1 MMLPETNIGSRPPGP
16 AFGLLVGVLAVVAA
30 TAVRL
35 ALDPVVVGVPFIP
48 YVLAVV
54 VAGWIGGR
62 PAGLLALGGSVLA
75 ADYFF
80 LEPRH
85 SFAIASTQGRVSA
98 VVFIVITSCLLAVV
112 FAWRRNRALLLRSQT
127 VFAQAG
133 QMGRLGAW
141 AVDVSKP
148 ETLESNALYWSDET
162 YRIFGY
168 QPRAVRVSNALFF
181 SRVHPEDRERVNQAM
196 AQALA
201 TRKPYEIEHRIVH
214 PDGSERTVHEH
225 AEIEFDRTGRPRW
238 IIGAVQDITEQRRTE
253 QTLREASDRLRR
265 ILEHIHDALII
276 DDIDGRLV
284 FANDRFLAMFGFDRS
299 EVGSL
304 RLEDYVAPE
313 HRELLRDR
321 HGRRVRGEEVPT
333 QFEYIGL
340 HRDGRRM
347 WVEVD
352 IVPVLDDG
360 GMVIGTQSA
369 LRDVTDRKL
378 AEDALRASEETA
390 RWRAEELEKLM
401 DVVPTAIWVAHDP
414 ECRTITGN
422 RAARHFY
429 DARGG
434 RNVSAGPVGGDQDG
448 THRFFRDG
456 AELTPDTLPMR
467 EAAAKGIEI
476 RDAELQV
483 LLPSG
488 RTITILGNA
497 TPLFDAD
504 QRTRG
509 CIGAFMDITERKRL
523 EQELRQNAE
532 QLAEA
537 NRLKDEFIAT
547 VSHELRT
554 PLNAML
560 GWAELLRER
569 RLGAAAEARALQ
581 VISSNARRQAQ
592 LIEDLLDMSRIVA
605 GKLRLDPRPIDP
617 TLPVAAAIEAVLP
630 SAAAKG
636 VAVRPPAATAEVRV
650 FADAA
655 RLQQVVWNLL
665 TNAVKFTP
673 HGGEVRVDI
682 HPRAGEV
689 DVIVRDTGIGIRP
702 EFLPHV
708 FDRFRQAD
716 SRSTRTHGGL
726 GIGLSIVRHLVE
738 AQGGH
743 VRAESGGENQGSTFV
758 VTLPVQIAFDD
769 VRPAQAP
776 ASHARQDD
784 WQSLEGTR
792 VLAVDDEADARELIA
807 AMLSHHGAEVRTAES
822 VDDALDTICRWAP
835 DVLVVDIA
843 MPIADGFALLRRLR
857 EIGGSAS
864 LIPAIAL
871 TAYAREEDRQ
881 RGLESGFGR
890 YLTKPVD
897 EAALLEA
904 VSASN
909 TSARG

>member
-80 LEPRH
+80 LEPRY

-112 FAWRRNRALLLRSQT
+112 VAWRRNRALLLRSQT

-201 TRKPYEIEHRIVH
+201 TRKPYEIEHRMVH

-321 HGRRVRGEEVPT
+321 HGRRVRGEEGPT
-333 QFEYIGL
+333 RFEDIGL

-347 WVEVD
+347 SVEVD

-456 AELTPDTLPMR
+456 AELTSDTFPMR

-537 NRLKDEFIAT
+537 NRLKDEFDRHGVPRAAD
-547 VSHELRT
+547 
-554 PLNAML
+554 P
-560 GWAELLRER
+560 AERDA
-569 RLGAAAEARALQ
+569 RLGGASAGAAPGRRRGSARAAGHLEQ
-581 VISSNARRQAQ
+581 RASPGAAHRGPPRHVANRCRQA
-592 LIEDLLDMSRIVA
+592 
-605 GKLRLDPRPIDP
+605 
-617 TLPVAAAIEAVLP
+617 
-630 SAAAKG
+630 
-636 VAVRPPAATAEVRV
+636 AVRPAA
-650 FADAA
+650 
-655 RLQQVVWNLL
+655 
-665 TNAVKFTP
+665 
-673 HGGEVRVDI
+673 
-682 HPRAGEV
+682 
-689 DVIVRDTGIGIRP
+689 
-702 EFLPHV
+702 
-708 FDRFRQAD
+708 DR
-716 SRSTRTHGGL
+716 
-726 GIGLSIVRHLVE
+726 
-738 AQGGH
+738 
-743 VRAESGGENQGSTFV
+743 
-758 VTLPVQIAFDD
+758 
-769 VRPAQAP
+769 
-776 ASHARQDD
+776 SHASRGRGHRSGPAERGRKRRGRSATRGDGRGQFGMTLLGFCIYLRSHAGRIAALALIAVTTFKCFLYDLG
-784 WQSLEGTR
+784 SLEGLYR
-792 VLAVDDEADARELIA
+792 VASFVGLA
-807 AMLSHHGAEVRTAES
+807 S
-822 VDDALDTICRWAP
+822 ALALVSLALQKW
-835 DVLVVDIA
+835 VLVR
-843 MPIADGFALLRRLR
+843 P
-857 EIGGSAS
+857 
-864 LIPAIAL
+864 
-871 TAYAREEDRQ
+871 
-881 RGLESGFGR
+881 
-890 YLTKPVD
+890 
-897 EAALLEA
+897 EAQK
-904 VSASN
+904 
-909 TSARG
+909 

>member
-1 MMLPETNIGSRPPGP
+1 M
-16 AFGLLVGVLAVVAA
+16 
-30 TAVRL
+30 
-35 ALDPVVVGVPFIP
+35 
-48 YVLAVV
+48 
-54 VAGWIGGR
+54 
-62 PAGLLALGGSVLA
+62 
-75 ADYFF
+75 
-80 LEPRH
+80 
-85 SFAIASTQGRVSA
+85 
-98 VVFIVITSCLLAVV
+98 
-112 FAWRRNRALLLRSQT
+112 
-127 VFAQAG
+127 
-133 QMGRLGAW
+133 
-141 AVDVSKP
+141 
-148 ETLESNALYWSDET
+148 
-162 YRIFGY
+162 
-168 QPRAVRVSNALFF
+168 
-181 SRVHPEDRERVNQAM
+181 
-196 AQALA
+196 
-201 TRKPYEIEHRIVH
+201 
-214 PDGSERTVHEH
+214 HEH

-369 LRDVTDRKL
+369 LRDVTDRKR

-434 RNVSAGPVGGDQDG
+434 QNVSAGPAGGDQDG

-456 AELTPDTLPMR
+456 AELTPDTFPMR

-758 VTLPVQIAFDD
+758 VTLPAHGIEEGRRAQS
-769 VRPAQAP
+769 AQAP
-776 ASHARQDD
+776 RKSAVASASFLPPP
-784 WQSLEGTR
+784 SLCGVR
-792 VLAVDDEADARELIA
+792 ILAVDDEPDARERRRA
-807 AMLSHHGAEVRTAES
+807 RCCATTGRT
-822 VDDALDTICRWAP
+822 
-835 DVLVVDIA
+835 
-843 MPIADGFALLRRLR
+843 
-857 EIGGSAS
+857 
-864 LIPAIAL
+864 
-871 TAYAREEDRQ
+871 
-881 RGLESGFGR
+881 
-890 YLTKPVD
+890 
-897 EAALLEA
+897 
-904 VSASN
+904 
-909 TSARG
+909 